1 MKAIRL
7 SIPLLLLPLINV
19 APAPVVAAD
28 PPLRLAL
35 VIANSTYDM
44 LPPLPQ
50 CPPAARNMAAALRS
64 AGFEVSEAHDVTNAA
79 MNAALVSFARK
90 APA

>member
-1 MKAIRL
+1 MKTTRL
-7 SIPLLLLPLINV
+7 RILSLLLPLIG
-19 APAPVVAAD
+19 AALVVAAD

-35 VIANSTYDM
+35 VNANSTYDV